1 MALPL
6 LPLALSILLLSAS
19 SAQAL
24 RFVIDRKECFA
35 HPVEYDGD
43 LVHVSYVV
51 VKSDSTWGF
60 EQAGVDLVVEG
71 PGGIQAYDVRN
82 KPEEKSQF
90 VAHSK
95 GLYKFCFHNLS
106 PVHETIAFD
115 VYVGHFPPPDDHAK
129 DDHID
134 PLMGQIARL
143 EEALY
148 SVSFEQHWLQAQTE
162 RQSVCKCIVAWLL
175 NSFLFSVSRPRGV
188 TDWLVFG
195 LGSGFMVLAVNNAM
209 SKRVVYKAVV
219 ESAALISASLLQVY
233 LLRRLFEKRFASS
246 RV

>member
-6 LPLALSILLLSAS
+6 LPLALSILLLSAT

-51 VKSDSTWGF
+51 VKSDSTWAF

-82 KPEEKSQF
+82 KPEEKGQF

-162 RQSVCKCIVAWLL
+162 RQSVL
-175 NSFLFSVSRPRGV
+175 
-188 TDWLVFG
+188 
-195 LGSGFMVLAVNNAM
+195 NNAM

>member
-162 RQSVCKCIVAWLL
+162 RQSVL
-175 NSFLFSVSRPRGV
+175 
-188 TDWLVFG
+188 
-195 LGSGFMVLAVNNAM
+195 NNAM